1 MSRSHR
7 QSYSPAIEAAA
18 AREPRRRKG
27 DAPSHAP
34 MAFDAASAPATSA
47 PPTRTWRSTVVGA
60 AIGFGIVL
68 ALAMQWLMTWQI
80 DNAQQRREQQKQL
93 RAAASRCYEQASN
106 AAVQACLKE
115 VEARSAAVQP

>member
-7 QSYSPAIEAAA
+7 QSYSPAIEAA

>member
-18 AREPRRRKG
+18 RAPRRRK
-27 DAPSHAP
+27 ASPSAHSP
-34 MAFDAASAPATSA
+34 MAFDAAAAPADSAPS
-47 PPTRTWRSTVVGA
+47 TRTWRSTVVGA

-93 RAAASRCYEQASN
+93 RAAASRCYEQVSN

-115 VEARSAAVQP
+115 VEARSAAAQP

>member
-18 AREPRRRKG
+18 RAPRRRK
-27 DAPSHAP
+27 ASPSAHSP
-34 MAFDAASAPATSA
+34 MAFDAAAAPADSA
-47 PPTRTWRSTVVGA
+47 PPQRTWRSTLVGA

-68 ALAMQWLMTWQI
+68 ALAMQWLMTWQL
-80 DNAQQRREQQKQL
+80 DAAQQRREQHKQL
-93 RAAASRCYEQASN
+93 RAAASRCYERASN

-115 VEARSAAVQP
+115 VEARSAAAQP

>member
-7 QSYSPAIEAAA
+7 QSYSPSIEAA
-18 AREPRRRKG
+18 AREPRRRKAS
-27 DAPSHAP
+27 APSHSP
-34 MAFDAASAPATSA
+34 MAFDAASTPADASA
-47 PPTRTWRSTVVGA
+47 PRRTWRSTLVGA

-68 ALAMQWLMTWQI
+68 ALAMQWLMTWQL
-80 DNAQQRREQQKQL
+80 DNAQQRREQQKQW

-115 VEARSAAVQP
+115 VEARSAAAQP